1 MAMEDSPVMNK
12 AFIVVMEDS
21 PVIRYNK
28 HFFFDWGWW
37 TQSDSPLDH
46 SESSPECW
54 RPPTTGSPEDELSP
68 EPSPEPEPS
77 SEPSPEQKM
86 KFL

>member
-1 MAMEDSPVMNK
+1 MASKDLEMNK

-21 PVIRYNK
+21 PVLRYNK
-28 HFFFDWGWW
+28 HFFFDWGWR

-68 EPSPEPEPS
+68 EGDQQPTGCEPEGEPEPS
-77 SEPSPEQKM
+77 SEQ
-86 KFL
+86 